1 MEEGAVVK
9 GGGDGAVGAGGV
21 GRGRLGRRLVGR
33 GGEACL
39 AALAACEQ
47 KVNEAHVALG
57 EHARPRRRDHEPLDT
72 PLDAAQVPVPARH
85 DGIDGT
91 AARRSL
97 GVNAEL
103 GQLAQAVGAREELA
117 QLHRRLL
124 ARRET
129 CRGRDCRIR

>member
-1 MEEGAVVK
+1 M
-9 GGGDGAVGAGGV
+9 GGGGWGG
-21 GRGRLGRRLVGR
+21 GWLGGER
-33 GGEACL
+33 EACL